1 MRLIDADALKERIQN
16 KYTFAVASEIGC
28 EIDKMPTL
36 TNSESKISETPY
48 KDGMDGIFMVSR
60 LVTTV
65 TSEDENLFIDLVK
78 NEKQEYFVVR
88 GSKDKPDEKITLIPT
103 NLNCLEGYI
112 IEICPEEY
120 DRIKPILDAEREK
133 SAKNKKE

>member
-1 MRLIDADALKERIQN
+1 MRLIGADALKERIKN
-16 KYTFAVASEIGC
+16 KYTFAVASEIGY

-65 TSEDENLFIDLVK
+65 TSENENLFIDLVK
-78 NEKQEYFVVR
+78 NEKNEYFVVR
-88 GSKDKPDEKITLIPT
+88 GSKDKPDEKIILIPT
-103 NLNCLEGYI
+103 NLYVLEDYI